1 MKEILKELESMWGK
15 SNIDQISAFEDFIV
29 KNKNNT
35 FVGLGAGRMGYSLKS
50 FVMRLSHLGLNAYMI
65 GDTTLPRVDEN
76 STVIVNSSS
85 GETESLKIF
94 TYQAKEAGAS
104 ILLLTGNESSSL
116 AKLADLKLIFPEI
129 NSNQIMK
136 SIFEQYS
143 FLLFDYII
151 KNLIAKLKLNLKFIE
166 KNHSILE

>member
-1 MKEILKELESMWGK
+1 MGK

-104 ILLLTGNESSSL
+104 ILLLTANEV
-116 AKLADLKLIFPEI
+116 
-129 NSNQIMK
+129 
-136 SIFEQYS
+136 
-143 FLLFDYII
+143 LL
-151 KNLIAKLKLNLKFIE
+151 
-166 KNHSILE
+166 

>member
-1 MKEILKELESMWGK
+1 MKEIFKELEFMWSK
-15 SNIDQISAFEDFIV
+15 SNLDQISAFEDFIV

-35 FVGLGAGRMGYSLKS
+35 FIGLGAGRMGYSLKS
-50 FVMRLSHLGLNAYMI
+50 FVMRLSHLGLKAYMI
-65 GDTTLPRVDEN
+65 GDTTLPRVNEN
-76 STVIVNSSS
+76 FTVIVNSSS

-94 TYQAKEAGAS
+94 TYQAKKAGAS
-104 ILLLTGNESSSL
+104 ILLLTANESSSL
-116 AKLADLKLIFPEI
+116 AKLADLKFIFPEI

-151 KNLIAKLKLNLKFIE
+151 KNLIAKLKLKLKFIE
-166 KNHSILE
+166 NNHSILE